1 MKKHLI
7 YLMMAAAIVTFGAC
21 SPEDEHEPQ
30 TPDIENPEKPD
41 DGGED
46 MPDDPNNP
54 ENPDD
59 PDQPGDNP
67 DTPDSD
73 SKILVAYF
81 SWGGTTQRMA
91 QEIVRQ
97 TGANLFRIEP
107 VVPYPTE
114 YTPCTEVALEE
125 KNNDARPAIAT
136 TVENWEDYDTV
147 FIGCPVWWWTT
158 PMIICTFAESYDF
171 EGKTVVPF
179 CTYASTYRDETLAR
193 IVELTPD
200 AAHLTGEGLTSGRI
214 NEQNISSWLRE
225 IGLIE

>member
-1 MKKHLI
+1 MKKYLI
-7 YLMMAAAIVTFGAC
+7 YLMMAATVITFGTC
-21 SPEDEHEPQ
+21 SPEEEDEPQ
-30 TPDIENPEKPD
+30 TPETEKTEKPD

-46 MPDDPNNP
+46 TPDDS
-54 ENPDD
+54 E
-59 PDQPGDNP
+59 QPGDNP
-67 DTPDSD
+67 DTPGGNG
-73 SKILVAYF
+73 KILVAYF

-97 TGANLFRIEP
+97 TGADIFRIEP

-125 KNNDARPAIAT
+125 KNNDAHPAIVSK
-136 TVENWEDYDTV
+136 VENWADYDTV

-171 EGKTVVPF
+171 KGKTVVPF

-200 AAHLTGEGLTSGRI
+200 ADHLTGEGLTSGRI
-214 NEQNISSWLRE
+214 NEQNISSWLKE